1 MIEYPKIETLYKRS
15 ITGDKSLIVGDY
27 RNPVIEMLAK
37 FNIWNAYEKLDGSNH
52 QIFWDGHNI
61 NLYGRTDRSNI
72 TNPILDYFNDKFNN
86 IETEE
91 LFEQLFGDKQYIFYF
106 EAIGNKIQYCGKY
119 YGDDP
124 RFVLL
129 DVYNVNNNSWW
140 SYGNS
145 SDIIPNQFTINSIA
159 KALNVE
165 CKQLIMKGTLDDF
178 VDYIQTVP
186 LSTFTKEDG
195 PNYPMEGIVAVP
207 NIELKD
213 SNGDRVIVKIKC
225 CDHIKNFKQILKNY

>member
-15 ITGDKSLIVGDY
+15 MTGDKSLIIGDY

-72 TNPILDYFNDKFNN
+72 TNPILDYFNNKFNN
-86 IETEE
+86 VETEE

-106 EAIGNKIQYCGKY
+106 EAIGNKIQACGKY
-119 YGDDP
+119 YGDYP

-140 SYGNS
+140 SYGDS

-165 CKQLIMKGTLDDF
+165 CKRLIMKGTLDDF

-186 LSTFTKEDG
+186 ISTFTKEDG
-195 PNYPMEGIVAVP
+195 TNYPMEGIVAVP

-213 SNGDRVIVKIKC
+213 SNGDRIIVKIKC